1 MANADIRITLR
12 EGEPM
17 GALLRYDPGGV
28 IQGAVQLTPD
38 GAFNCRG
45 VYLRLQWRTEGRGDR
60 DQEKIAERVLAE
72 GPLAANVSIR
82 HDFNFGL
89 PREPWSY
96 AGHYVSIIWEIAV
109 VVDIPLA
116 TDINAQQPFILAP
129 RRAR

>member
-1 MANADIRITLR
+1 M
-12 EGEPM
+12 
-17 GALLRYDPGGV
+17 
-28 IQGAVQLTPD
+28 
-38 GAFNCRG
+38 
-45 VYLRLQWRTEGRGDR
+45 
-60 DQEKIAERVLAE
+60 LAE